1 MIYNIGYKGGVIMKY
16 KKLEILTYER
26 ADIDRELCLRK
37 NPYLTTFLNFT
48 INPIVRGEK
57 ITNQV
62 YELFFNQIPP
72 ITSLSEKIMKQSSQ
86 IKDLN
91 NSIYVYIFAS
101 NNLMIGIDYRIVAII
116 FWGRIRL

>member
-1 MIYNIGYKGGVIMKY
+1 MIYNIGYKGGIIMKY

-62 YELFFNQIPP
+62 YELFFQSDTTYNKP
-72 ITSLSEKIMKQSSQ
+72 IRKNHETVK
-86 IKDLN
+86 
-91 NSIYVYIFAS
+91 S
-101 NNLMIGIDYRIVAII
+101 N
-116 FWGRIRL
+116 